1 MKRLNYVFAMLFIA
15 LVAVG
20 CNNKAYQYADL
31 TVTVKS
37 SDTVLPGTTVYVYD
51 ATTWAA
57 KTITNPDNGTVSYSP
72 SVMSNIKQKT
82 NLEGKCEIVLWDEMF
97 FYGSAN
103 ATVYVAVEMY
113 VDGVYTV
120 YFKEQAVS
128 KKKKY
133 SVDLSIPMSE

>member
-1 MKRLNYVFAMLFIA
+1 MLFIA

-37 SDTVLPGTTVYVYD
+37 TTDGKPEVGTTVYVYD

-57 KTITNPDNGTVSYSP
+57 KKITNPDNGAVSYSP
-72 SVMSNIKQKT
+72 SVMSNTKQQT
-82 NLEGKCEIVLWDEMF
+82 NSEGKCEIILWDEMF

-113 VDGVYTV
+113 VDGIYTV

-133 SVDLSIPMSE
+133 SVDLSTPTVE